1 MVKSDTDIEKPCCG
15 TSSPGAPRKSV
26 VHENYSKLMGLAPR
40 FVNNSNFL
48 NIHKPEK
55 QYPMYI
61 RKSPSPIKRLTNRQ
75 IFRLNSRVPLTN
87 AEINKILNRL
97 FSWDFVFQDVLIFLQ
112 LIWNI
117 HTP

>member
-55 QYPMYI
+55 QYHPYI
-61 RKSPSPIKRLTNRQ
+61 RKSPSPIK
-75 IFRLNSRVPLTN
+75 PLTN
-87 AEINKILNRL
+87 AEINRILNR
-97 FSWDFVFQDVLIFLQ
+97 
-112 LIWNI
+112 
-117 HTP
+117 